1 MRGATRSISTSTST
15 RLLFQPT
22 RSLRGATSTGAEVPK
37 PILISTHALL
47 AGRDQNKAKRHHQKQ
62 ISTHALLAGRDSQQ
76 AKAEDRQGHF
86 NPRAPCGARLQ
97 TLHPLT
103 TGSKFQ
109 PTRSLR
115 GATIQVKK
123 IIIIPIN
130 FNPRAPCGARPPS
143 VTGVHKNFIF
153 QPTRSLRGATG
164 AKKERPDGGT
174 SFQPTRS
181 LRGATRCRRL

>member
-130 FNPRAPCGARPPS
+130 FNPRAPCGARLCSPACAAS
-143 VTGVHKNFIF
+143 RRRISTHALLAGRDKEANMAEFIKVF
-153 QPTRSLRGATG
+153 QPTRSLRGAT
-164 AKKERPDGGT
+164 EW
-174 SFQPTRS
+174 
-181 LRGATRCRRL
+181 RGQ